1 MIRKLFSRIRAAG
14 RAADVRPYVKETAK
28 TSHEVPVMSKKPP
41 IIDMT
46 AVPEREVL
54 SEKRA
59 QIADNLP
66 SGIKAANEAI
76 NALPQITHPPRNISQ
91 AGIDLL
97 HEFEGC
103 ARKRPDG
110 LVEAYPDPGTGAEP
124 WTIGWG
130 STRNGL
136 HGFVNRN
143 TVWTQRQCD
152 ERFADDLRRVYV
164 PQVLKALDGSPVT
177 QGQLDALVSF
187 HYNTGAI
194 ARSTLLRKHRA
205 GDYAGAANEFARWNR
220 AGGRP
225 MKGLSRRRA
234 AEAALYRGG
243 E

>member
-1 MIRKLFSRIRAAG
+1 MILKLLSRIRAAG
-14 RAADVRPYVKETAK
+14 RAADNALSVAPYKPR
-28 TSHEVPVMSKKPP
+28 EV
-41 IIDMT
+41 T
-46 AVPEREVL
+46 EREEL
-54 SEKRA
+54 SEKPA
-59 QIADNLP
+59 QIAENLP

-76 NALPQITHPPRNISQ
+76 NALPPVTHPPRDISQ

-103 ARKRPDG
+103 ARLRPDG
-110 LVEAYPDPGTGAEP
+110 RYEAYPDPGTGGEP

-143 TVWTQRQCD
+143 TVWTKRQCD

-164 PQVLKALDGSPVT
+164 PEVLRALNGAPVT

-194 ARSTLLRKHRA
+194 ARSTLLRRHRA

-220 AGGRP
+220 AGGQVLR
-225 MKGLSRRRA
+225 GLTRRRA
-234 AEAALYRGG
+234 AEAKLYRG
-243 E
+243 EA

>member
-1 MIRKLFSRIRAAG
+1 MKWLPNLTRRFKEIAATANVRKPIAPAA
-14 RAADVRPYVKETAK
+14 T
-28 TSHEVPVMSKKPP
+28 PVLPP
-41 IIDMT
+41 
-46 AVPEREVL
+46 A
-54 SEKRA
+54 
-59 QIADNLP
+59 
-66 SGIKAANEAI
+66 IKAANHRLNESVAQLD
-76 NALPQITHPPRNISQ
+76 AMLPPVTHPPRDISQ

-103 ARKRPDG
+103 ERKRPDG
-110 LVEAYPDPGTGAEP
+110 LIEAYPDPGTGAEP

-164 PQVLKALDGSPVT
+164 PQVLRALGGAPVT

-205 GDYAGAANEFARWNR
+205 GDYAGAQAEFARWNR
-220 AGGRP
+220 AGGKV
-225 MKGLSRRRA
+225 MKGLTRRRA
-234 AEAALYRGG
+234 AEAKLYGG
-243 E
+243 EA